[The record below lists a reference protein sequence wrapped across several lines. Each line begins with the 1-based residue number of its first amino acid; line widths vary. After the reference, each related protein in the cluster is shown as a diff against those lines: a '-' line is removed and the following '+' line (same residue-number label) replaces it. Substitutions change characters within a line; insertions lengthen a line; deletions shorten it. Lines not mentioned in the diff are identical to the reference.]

1 MFNSK
6 SLIIDAFVKQLQESY
21 HIMYGQLEPD
31 YPGIISWA
39 GRMTLEC
46 IADSDAPYHNLE
58 HTMMVTLVGQDILI
72 GKHLRHGGVGPRDW
86 LHFIISLLCHDIGY
100 VRGVCQDDK
109 LGSYMTGIKEERI
122 TLPRGST
129 DASLTPYHINRGK
142 RFVQERFRGHFLID
156 SNVIASNIERTRFP
170 VPSGED
176 HQGSVDFPGLVRAAD
191 LLGQLS
197 DPQHIRKC
205 AALFYEFTETGTAEA
220 LGFKNVD
227 DLRDNYPT
235 FYWNVV
241 TPYIQDGLRCLNV
254 TQRGKEWVA
263 HLYSNV
269 FAVEHQE
276 RINKAMESTSSSQN

>member
-156 SNVIASNIERTRFP
+156 ANVIASNIERTRFP

-205 AALFYEFTETGTAEA
+205 AGLFYEFTETGTAEA

-276 RINKAMESTSSSQN
+276 RINKAMESTTPSQN